1 MQSRTLLF
9 LSTAAIVL
17 TWQLPYGRQL
27 LYPLSLLATFAHE
40 LGHGLT
46 ALLTGAEFDQLL
58 LHTDGSGLAQWHG
71 NPSRLDM
78 ALIAAG
84 GLVGPTVAGVLVL
97 LVSRSPRVAR
107 PVLAALAILI
117 TASTM
122 LWVRNFFGVLFLL
135 ALAAAL
141 GLAARFLPNAVAAFV
156 VHLIAATLCLSWFN
170 DLDYMFS
177 SQAVVNGVVHP
188 SDSALIAQALWLPY
202 WFWGGVVA
210 AFSLG
215 AVTMGIAF
223 TSRETAGSR
232 DAG

>member
-1 MQSRTLLF
+1 
-9 LSTAAIVL
+9 
-17 TWQLPYGRQL
+17 
-27 LYPLSLLATFAHE
+27 
-40 LGHGLT
+40 
-46 ALLTGAEFDQLL
+46 
-58 LHTDGSGLAQWHG
+58 
-71 NPSRLDM
+71 
-78 ALIAAG
+78 
-84 GLVGPTVAGVLVL
+84 
-97 LVSRSPRVAR
+97 
-107 PVLAALAILI
+107 
-117 TASTM
+117 M

-141 GLAARFLPNAVAAFV
+141 GLAAKFLPNAVAAFV